1 LTEALRSQSFPIQE
15 KMPFKEAFKE
25 VNRRDSWPPTI
36 LRLHED
42 DLSPEEIDAN
52 PFAYFLTSPTP
63 EDDDDYEYFEDLSAG
78 IEATNEST
86 TPVREVSPSSLQRAP
101 LETADD
107 SHAGKAFALP
117 LSLRDFAL
125 AHSNSKKEKKAI
137 LNTTDFGHP
146 SPPPTPALRGRG
158 TVRLAPNRGRGQTRS
173 RSLSSPRPH
182 SWREPSPDVWSI
194 PEEKEDTSL
203 DNVPPLSLDLAED
216 SAQASGA
223 EEALI
228 FEEPTELEKKKKP
241 KKRVH
246 WGFLPTRYD

>member
-1 LTEALRSQSFPIQE
+1 MA
-15 KMPFKEAFKE
+15 KMPFKAAFKE
-25 VNRRDSWPPTI
+25 INRRDSWPPTI

-42 DLSPEEIDAN
+42 DLSPEEIDTN

-63 EDDDDYEYFEDLSAG
+63 EDDEDYEYFEDLSAG
-78 IEATNEST
+78 IEASNEPT
-86 TPVREVSPSSLQRAP
+86 TPVREVSPSSLQRTP

-107 SHAGKAFALP
+107 SHVGRAFGLP
-117 LSLRDFAL
+117 LSLRDFTL
-125 AHSNSKKEKKAI
+125 AHSPSKKDKKSLPDA
-137 LNTTDFGHP
+137 TDFGQP

-158 TVRLAPNRGRGQTRS
+158 MVRLAPNRGRGQTRS

-194 PEEKEDTSL
+194 PEEREDTGL
-203 DNVPPLSLDLAED
+203 DDVPPLSLDWAED

-223 EEALI
+223 EEAVI
-228 FEEPTELEKKKKP
+228 FEEPTHLPAKKKA

>member
-1 LTEALRSQSFPIQE
+1 
-15 KMPFKEAFKE
+15 MPFKE

-52 PFAYFLTSPTP
+52 PFAYFLTSPSP
-63 EDDDDYEYFEDLSAG
+63 EDDDEYEYFEDLSAG
-78 IEATNEST
+78 IESSNEPK
-86 TPVREVSPSSLQRAP
+86 TPVREVSPSSLQRTP

-107 SHAGKAFALP
+107 SYAGKGFAVP
-117 LSLRDFAL
+117 LSLRDFSIT
-125 AHSNSKKEKKAI
+125 HSNSKKEKKGPHKAADLDLI
-137 LNTTDFGHP
+137 PQT
-146 SPPPTPALRGRG
+146 PPTPALRGRG
-158 TVRLAPNRGRGQTRS
+158 TIRLSLNRGRGQTRS

-194 PEEKEDTSL
+194 PEEKEDTGL
-203 DNVPPLSLDLAED
+203 DDVPSLSLDWAED

-223 EEALI
+223 EEAVI
-228 FEEPTELEKKKKP
+228 FDEPTEPMKKV

-246 WGFLPTRYD
+246 WGLLPTRDD